1 VGLALRRFHCYWLPA
16 SCRVGRLIPAA
27 RGPRAT
33 TSAMSPGTP
42 PPQLGRGEGG
52 GDGLYEQTLC
62 MQHHPYPQLPHRRE
76 LSFKEAVLGQGGS
89 DGQGER
95 SVPLTAEVNAPSH
108 VQKPRISEEGWQVL
122 NTKCPRLSKVPQLE
136 SEAHRLQERRSLY
149 LRKMKGLCFNCLI

>member
-1 VGLALRRFHCYWLPA
+1 
-16 SCRVGRLIPAA
+16 
-27 RGPRAT
+27 
-33 TSAMSPGTP
+33 MSPGTP
-42 PPQLGRGEGG
+42 PQLGRREGG

-95 SVPLTAEVNAPSH
+95 SVPLTAEVSAPSH
-108 VQKPRISEEGWQVL
+108 VQKPRISEEGWQVV